1 VPPGAAGSSPAG
13 FKDLGGSLG
22 EVLTPNP
29 LIRSKGLCAA
39 HDCVLLTLHMILV
52 TRFLSPECYV
62 LAMRDISDVA
72 LLLLLALLL
81 SAMGLAGM
89 FIRP

>member
-1 VPPGAAGSSPAG
+1 M
-13 FKDLGGSLG
+13 
-22 EVLTPNP
+22 
-29 LIRSKGLCAA
+29 
-39 HDCVLLTLHMILV
+39 LLTLHMILV
-52 TRFLSPECYV
+52 MRFLSPECYV

-81 SAMGLAGM
+81 GAIGLAGM

>member
-1 VPPGAAGSSPAG
+1 M
-13 FKDLGGSLG
+13 
-22 EVLTPNP
+22 
-29 LIRSKGLCAA
+29 
-39 HDCVLLTLHMILV
+39 LLTLHMILDM
-52 TRFLSPECYV
+52 RFLSPECYV

-81 SAMGLAGM
+81 GAIGLAGM

>member
-1 VPPGAAGSSPAG
+1 
-13 FKDLGGSLG
+13 
-22 EVLTPNP
+22 
-29 LIRSKGLCAA
+29 
-39 HDCVLLTLHMILV
+39 VLLTLHMILD
-52 TRFLSPECYV
+52 TTFSSPECYV

-89 FIRP
+89 VIRP